1 MPPVIPSRMRAI
13 ASLCPR
19 KTTRSRG
26 RPVFRLEG
34 GLALAV
40 VVLDLALGDLLQGHG
55 QVVLRARLDERRR
68 SFLEAHALTELVVV
82 VVDLPRALG
91 GDDDQRVAR
100 VDAAGVGVQQFVDA
114 RMDHGRAMV
123 PASVSSRSISA
134 ERASVARSTSS
145 LRTM

>member
-1 MPPVIPSRMRAI
+1 MLFAGGRTCHVAERA
-13 ASLCPR
+13 
-19 KTTRSRG
+19 RSAERPALPG
-26 RPVFRLEG
+26 VQRPVSVR
-34 GLALAV
+34 LALAV

-68 SFLEAHALTELVVV
+68 GLFEAHALAELVVV

-100 VDAAGVGVQQFVDA
+100 VDTTGVRVQQFVDA
-114 RMDHGRAMV
+114 RMDHEPAMV
-123 PASVSSRSISA
+123 PAAASSCWTSA
-134 ERASVARSTSS
+134 ESASVARSTSS